1 MRVSRV
7 GHRVSEWMTNRP
19 CSLHLFSKGFGL
31 TSIDSPIPQVFA
43 LLLAAGRS
51 RRFDGDKR
59 LATLPCGRT
68 LLRASI
74 ENALH
79 VFNEVWVVL
88 REEDDTELLGV
99 PLEVNVVRSPQ
110 ADLGMGHSLAS
121 GIAALMPS
129 SADAVAV
136 LLADMPWIQPATLQ
150 SLASMANPRR
160 IALPGHDGQRGHPVI
175 IGRDF
180 WPLLLNLEGDQ
191 GAKSIIKSH
200 PERCDVLVCEDPGIL
215 RDADTRAA
223 LALACQTF
231 VKDADG

>member
-1 MRVSRV
+1 M
-7 GHRVSEWMTNRP
+7 
-19 CSLHLFSKGFGL
+19 

-99 PLEVNVVRSPQ
+99 PLEVKVVRSPQ

-231 VKDADG
+231 VKAADG

>member
-1 MRVSRV
+1 M
-7 GHRVSEWMTNRP
+7 
-19 CSLHLFSKGFGL
+19 

-99 PLEVNVVRSPQ
+99 PLEVKVVRSPQ

-129 SADAVAV
+129 SANAVAV

-231 VKDADG
+231 VKAADG

>member
-31 TSIDSPIPQVFA
+31 TSIDNPIPQVFA

-59 LATLPCGRT
+59 RATLPCGRT
-68 LLRASI
+68 MLRASI
-74 ENALH
+74 DNA
-79 VFNEVWVVL
+79 VGAFSEVWVVV
-88 REEDDTELLGV
+88 REEDDADLLGV
-99 PLEVNVVRSPQ
+99 PQQVKVVRSPQ

-121 GIAALMPS
+121 GIEALMPS
-129 SADAVAV
+129 RADAVAV
-136 LLADMPWIQPATLQ
+136 LLADMPWIQPTTLQ
-150 SLASMANPRR
+150 ALARMANPGR

-175 IGRDF
+175 IGREF

-200 PERCDVLVCEDPGIL
+200 PELCDVLVCEDPGIL
-215 RDADTRAA
+215 RDADTQAA

-231 VKDADG
+231 VKAAGD

>member
-68 LLRASI
+68 LLCASI
-74 ENALH
+74 ENALR

-99 PLEVNVVRSPQ
+99 PLEVKVVRSPQ

-231 VKDADG
+231 VKAADG

>member
-88 REEDDTELLGV
+88 REEDDTELLDV

-121 GIAALMPS
+121 GISALMPS

>member
-1 MRVSRV
+1 M
-7 GHRVSEWMTNRP
+7 
-19 CSLHLFSKGFGL
+19 

-74 ENALH
+74 ENALR

-99 PLEVNVVRSPQ
+99 PLEVKVVRSPQ

-175 IGRDF
+175 IGREF

-231 VKDADG
+231 VKAADG

>member
-31 TSIDSPIPQVFA
+31 TSIDSPISQVFA

-99 PLEVNVVRSPQ
+99 PLEVKVVRSPQ

-231 VKDADG
+231 VKAADG

>member
-1 MRVSRV
+1 MDDEPALFPS
-7 GHRVSEWMTNRP
+7 P
-19 CSLHLFSKGFGL
+19 FSKGFGL

-99 PLEVNVVRSPQ
+99 AQEVNVVRSPQ

-231 VKDADG
+231 VKAADG

>member
-1 MRVSRV
+1 M
-7 GHRVSEWMTNRP
+7 
-19 CSLHLFSKGFGL
+19 

-74 ENALH
+74 ENALR

-231 VKDADG
+231 VKAADG

>member
-1 MRVSRV
+1 MDDEPALFPS
-7 GHRVSEWMTNRP
+7 P
-19 CSLHLFSKGFGL
+19 FSKGFGL

-99 PLEVNVVRSPQ
+99 AQEVNVVRSPQ

-150 SLASMANPRR
+150 SLASMADPRR

-175 IGRDF
+175 IGREF

-231 VKDADG
+231 VKAADG

>member
-1 MRVSRV
+1 M
-7 GHRVSEWMTNRP
+7 
-19 CSLHLFSKGFGL
+19 

-74 ENALH
+74 ENALR

-99 PLEVNVVRSPQ
+99 PLEVKVVRSPQ

-231 VKDADG
+231 VKAADG

>member
-1 MRVSRV
+1 M
-7 GHRVSEWMTNRP
+7 
-19 CSLHLFSKGFGL
+19 

-99 PLEVNVVRSPQ
+99 PLEVKVVRSPQ
-110 ADLGMGHSLAS
+110 TDLGMGHSLAS

-231 VKDADG
+231 VKAADG

>member
-1 MRVSRV
+1 M
-7 GHRVSEWMTNRP
+7 
-19 CSLHLFSKGFGL
+19 

>member
-1 MRVSRV
+1 M
-7 GHRVSEWMTNRP
+7 
-19 CSLHLFSKGFGL
+19 

-99 PLEVNVVRSPQ
+99 QLEVNVVRSPQ

-231 VKDADG
+231 VKAADG

>member
-1 MRVSRV
+1 M
-7 GHRVSEWMTNRP
+7 
-19 CSLHLFSKGFGL
+19 

-231 VKDADG
+231 VKAADG

>member
-110 ADLGMGHSLAS
+110 ADLGMGQSLAS

-231 VKDADG
+231 VKAADG

>member
-1 MRVSRV
+1 M
-7 GHRVSEWMTNRP
+7 
-19 CSLHLFSKGFGL
+19 

-99 PLEVNVVRSPQ
+99 PLEVKVVRSPQ

-231 VKDADG
+231 VKAAHG